1 MARAADPQPYKVNIQ
16 GTGSGE
22 MDRVLRSS
30 SQLAS
35 LQDKVP
41 VPPFALVQRAEAD
54 IARFQTAL
62 DSFGYYLNSVTIKI
76 AGHDLSD
83 PELPE
88 FLDEAPAN
96 PPVAVDVALDKGP
109 LFHIGTIAF
118 DGTVPAADRNAV
130 RIKSG
135 DPAIANAVLDAQAQL
150 LAALQEDGYALATV
164 EAPIAFADN
173 EKHEVNLT
181 YRVITGPRLDIGRI
195 VFSGDWAAFDRDESI
210 RRRYLAV

>member
-1 MARAADPQPYKVNIQ
+1 MVLAADPQPYKLSIQ
-16 GTGSGE
+16 GTGMGE
-22 MDRVLRSS
+22 MDAVLRSS

-41 VPPFALVQRAEAD
+41 VPPFALVQRAQAD

-62 DSFGYYLNSVTIKI
+62 DSFGYYLNAVTIKI
-76 AGHDLSD
+76 ADRELAD

-88 FLDEAPAN
+88 ILDAAPAK
-96 PPVAVDVALDKGP
+96 PPVAVSVAIDKGP
-109 LFHIGTIAF
+109 LFHIGELAF
-118 DGTVPAADRNAV
+118 DGAVPQADRAAV

-173 EKHEVNLT
+173 EKHTVNLT
-181 YRVITGPRLDIGRI
+181 YRVEHRP
-195 VFSGDWAAFDRDESI
+195 A
-210 RRRYLAV
+210 RRYRPHRLHRAEGCA